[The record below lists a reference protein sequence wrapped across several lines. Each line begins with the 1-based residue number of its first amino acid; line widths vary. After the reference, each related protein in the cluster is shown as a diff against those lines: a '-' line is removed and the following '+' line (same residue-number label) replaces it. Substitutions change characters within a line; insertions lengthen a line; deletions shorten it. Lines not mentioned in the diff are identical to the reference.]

1 MFLTPFVA
9 TQHDPTRAPTTNA
22 HATKER
28 NTTPRSSA
36 SHDDAPTSPTP
47 GSPPPPPRPITSQD
61 RCRSRLTTRQEHPRT
76 DSSPLG
82 RTCQRYG
89 VSRIIAETAIG
100 PPDRCQRDDGGHEP
114 GLVCG
119 PQPST
124 HARLVE
130 PPSSISYGQMRQSG
144 EMTDRDWVGF
154 NAGIIE
160 EFRAN
165 DGKVAAFG
173 DLPVIVLHTIG
184 ALTGAVRLT
193 PLIPVFDGDRM
204 YIFGTAEGASKDPA
218 WAGNL
223 RTHPRIT
230 IETATASFVAD
241 VLALPE
247 VDARRMI
254 DERAATTPKL
264 REYVASAAPRTIP
277 VFSITPIK

>member
-1 MFLTPFVA
+1 
-9 TQHDPTRAPTTNA
+9 
-22 HATKER
+22 
-28 NTTPRSSA
+28 
-36 SHDDAPTSPTP
+36 
-47 GSPPPPPRPITSQD
+47 
-61 RCRSRLTTRQEHPRT
+61 
-76 DSSPLG
+76 
-82 RTCQRYG
+82 
-89 VSRIIAETAIG
+89 
-100 PPDRCQRDDGGHEP
+100 
-114 GLVCG
+114 
-119 PQPST
+119 
-124 HARLVE
+124 
-130 PPSSISYGQMRQSG
+130 MRQSG

-247 VDARRMI
+247 VDARRMV